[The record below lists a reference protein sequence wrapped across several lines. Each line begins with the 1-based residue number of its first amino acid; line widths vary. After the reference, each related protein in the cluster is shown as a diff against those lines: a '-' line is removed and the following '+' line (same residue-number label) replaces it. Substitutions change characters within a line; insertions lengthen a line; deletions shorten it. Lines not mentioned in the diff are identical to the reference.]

1 MPARRTR
8 TIRRRARP
16 VPPTAGGRRL
26 PRLTPSR
33 RRRPRRPPAPPRPHP
48 RPRVQ
53 PPPRVRRRPPAP
65 RPRPR
70 QRPRPPRRPPRP
82 RRSRQD
88 RDGERWHVAAGPQ
101 ACHDALLADAV
112 SGRPR
117 GACAESMSASRRA
130 RVGCLAFAL
139 AAAVVSAN
147 CAGDDDGSQMRS
159 TAARA
164 PANAKTT
171 GTTAQESTT
180 AAPGGLPSGVRLREP
195 DGSYPTGLPNDPT
208 FFPIGVWLETVI
220 DASQVAMDRSV
231 GLNLYVALAHDE
243 VADLDAIE
251 AGGMHLLLQ
260 ADEWADDPR
269 ADSPAVDGWLVYDEA
284 DLMYRPGWDEW
295 TGTPGWNTCTPT
307 QDEGGRCGYTVMQ
320 HYNDKVPRGA
330 LRYANYGLDVLHWE
344 TDDEADVFI
353 NHGFQ
358 DVVSA
363 DDYAFTHPDASPSDR
378 RGAFYGWIVKRIRDL
393 DGRDGV
399 RQPVWSFVEV
409 GHPFEDDSAPT
420 ITAPQMRSAVWHSI
434 IAGAR
439 GGGCVNHRCG
449 GPRKPCRGLAG
460 WCVGETGR

>member
-1 MPARRTR
+1 
-8 TIRRRARP
+8 
-16 VPPTAGGRRL
+16 
-26 PRLTPSR
+26 
-33 RRRPRRPPAPPRPHP
+33 
-48 RPRVQ
+48 
-53 PPPRVRRRPPAP
+53 
-65 RPRPR
+65 
-70 QRPRPPRRPPRP
+70 
-82 RRSRQD
+82 
-88 RDGERWHVAAGPQ
+88 
-101 ACHDALLADAV
+101 
-112 SGRPR
+112 
-117 GACAESMSASRRA
+117 MSASRRT
-130 RVGCLAFAL
+130 RVGCLAFTL
-139 AAAVVSAN
+139 AACCVAAN

-164 PANAKTT
+164 PANAESTV
-171 GTTAQESTT
+171 TTARASTT
-180 AAPGGLPSGVRLREP
+180 AVPDGLPSGVELREP
-195 DGSYPTGLPNDPT
+195 GGSYPTGLPNDPT
-208 FFPIGVWLETVI
+208 SFPIGVWLETVI
-220 DASQVAMDRSV
+220 DSSQVAMDRSV

-269 ADSPAVDGWLVYDEA
+269 ADHPAVDGWLVYDEA
-284 DLMYRPGWDEW
+284 DLMYRAGWDEW

-307 QDEGGRCGYTVMQ
+307 QDEGGRCGYTVME
-320 HYNDKVPRGA
+320 HYNDQVPPGA

-378 RGAFYGWIVKRIRDL
+378 RGSFYGRIVQRIRHL

-399 RQPVWSFVEV
+399 RQPVWSFVEL

-439 GGGCVNHRCG
+439 GVVFFNHSFG
-449 GPRKPCRGLAG
+449 GPCETFSVLREGCDPEMVPTVTEVTSQITELAPVLNAPFADG
-460 WCVGETGR
+460 YVRAEGPAKVMAKLGPDGAWYVFAGADTVGENGGDVTFSVAAGSKVEVLYEDRTLAVTDGRFADTFADGNAVHIYKVT